1 MNKVKEIFGSMACLL
16 FGALLV
22 FSSCENE
29 YAYDGATP
37 ADGDKVYFNLNLPEA
52 DNIVVTRAAASDLE
66 KVIYNIRILAFDVNE
81 ECFYNEEVYNSTT
94 AYQTSQALGLL
105 KQKGTEYENCT
116 LWVIANVGK
125 WESAGGSYDFE
136 DVTTLSELE
145 AKYGYRILQGSGPSL
160 RNCLP
165 MAGKLEN
172 VNMTEATSVASP
184 HTITMERAL
193 ARVTFTVDVTNPNLE
208 FYFDTWSV
216 ESLPR
221 YTYVIPHGN
230 TDFADENQAPEGY
243 ELYYP
248 SEGNSTEMNLTTS
261 GVNSWL
267 TDINSQ
273 NYGFYTYENRAGGR
287 LLSPDWDNL
296 QGETGDYA
304 GAIQNETDPSGN
316 NPKFKTL
323 YAPEHASF
331 LILTG
336 LIREKDTQNVTSFA
350 YKIALGAN
358 NTNDYNI
365 ERNHNYAYNIHI
377 NGVTY
382 DDITVDAFDS
392 RVHKAYALQISAP
405 YSDQLDAHCDK
416 RYLDVLASPG
426 KVEVQ
431 LYNNR
436 ADAES
441 GTNPIT
447 TKDWLVLSE
456 TDTYNIGIAQDEST
470 QKEVTYSD
478 TQNHRFYIYADE
490 NLSTSSRSV
499 VLKVT
504 HTPEQGSSE
513 IVQQPVSRY
522 YTYTQA
528 GLIESNG
535 LYVESYEEYGMNL
548 DPYSEEGPVTGL
560 QWGWSLV
567 KNNRGQVTAA
577 YDFSN
582 TTSDANGLGN
592 TWAIVQTNGTAFAGV
607 DINSLYNNYAARY
620 CYNKNRRDASGNVQE
635 EEWYL
640 PAIDQ
645 LVPLTGAVT
654 GMNGESYWSSTV
666 PDSETVNEHPW
677 WYDIPLIGP
686 IAWEIFIGNYIGVGS
701 DYEYRNVACSA
712 IDGEIEQYSRL
723 IYTGPLSG
731 EEVYATMYY
740 PRVTLKHIRCVRSSN
755 N

>member
-1 MNKVKEIFGSMACLL
+1 MPPVRGIAR
-16 FGALLV
+16 V
-22 FSSCENE
+22 FVLRER

-105 KQKGTEYENCT
+105 KQQGSEYENCT

-125 WESAGGSYDFE
+125 WESAGGSYNFE

-145 AKYGYRILQGSGPSL
+145 AKYGYRILQGSGPGL

-230 TDFADENQAPEGY
+230 TDFADENQAPTNY

-287 LLSPDWDNL
+287 LSSPDWDNL
-296 QGETGDYA
+296 QGEAGDYA

-436 ADAES
+436 ADAEADN
-441 GTNPIT
+441 NPIT

-490 NLSTSSRSV
+490 NLSTSSCSV

-560 QWGWSLV
+560 QWGWSGYEINV
-567 KNNRGQVTAA
+567 YNTQNGFNNTATILGTQGNPG
-577 YDFSN
+577 DFE
-582 TTSDANGLGN
+582 DG
-592 TWAIVQTNGTAFAGV
+592 
-607 DINSLYNNYAARY
+607 SLYYDYAARY
-620 CYNKNRRDASGNVQE
+620 CNNKNRRDENGEVVGDRK
-635 EEWYL
+635 WYL
-640 PAIDQ
+640 PAIDE
-645 LVPLTGAVT
+645 LLPLTESV
-654 GMNGESYWSSTV
+654 NGSSASWTPTTMAGKEYWSSSVPTMNEV
-666 PDSETVNEHPW
+666 QTNPFQERLNNATWDYLFWLVIYEAWEWIFRDWVENPDS
-677 WYDIPLIGP
+677 
-686 IAWEIFIGNYIGVGS
+686 NY
-701 DYEYRNVACSA
+701 YYTKVAKA
-712 IDGEIEQYSRL
+712 AKDGEEALDVQ
-723 IYTGPLSG
+723 G
-731 EEVYATMYY
+731 EEDGYNLSTYY
-740 PRVTLKHIRCVRSSN
+740 RRIEVKHIRCVRN
-755 N
+755 GDN